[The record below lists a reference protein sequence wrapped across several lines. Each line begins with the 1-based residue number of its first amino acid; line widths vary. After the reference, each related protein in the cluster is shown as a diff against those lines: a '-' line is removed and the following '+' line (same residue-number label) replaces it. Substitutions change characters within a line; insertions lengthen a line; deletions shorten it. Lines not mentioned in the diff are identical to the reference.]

1 MMSLMIVDLVDNQYN
16 LFGTND
22 PEDDIRKDAF
32 TGAGCEYKNSLARVR
47 MQRAGERTFPVDPQQ
62 RTGLFPIL
70 EGSTL
75 REPHTGA
82 FMMSITS
89 NIVIYVWV
97 RRLEPICEVL
107 PELIPCRQ
115 VESPRQ

>member
-1 MMSLMIVDLVDNQYN
+1 
-16 LFGTND
+16 
-22 PEDDIRKDAF
+22 
-32 TGAGCEYKNSLARVR
+32 
-47 MQRAGERTFPVDPQQ
+47 MQRVGERTFPVDPQQ

-75 REPHTGA
+75 GEPHTGA
-82 FMMSITS
+82 LMMSITGS
-89 NIVIYVWV
+89 VVIYVWI

-115 VESPRQ
+115 VEFLRQRWNSYEVTNASGRRH